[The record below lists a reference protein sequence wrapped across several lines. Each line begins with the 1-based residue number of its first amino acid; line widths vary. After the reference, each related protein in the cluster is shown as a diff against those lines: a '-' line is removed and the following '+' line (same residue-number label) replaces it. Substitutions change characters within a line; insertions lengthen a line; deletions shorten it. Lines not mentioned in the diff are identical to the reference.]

1 MLPVPGH
8 GDGVLDNPGVT
19 VSVAYEERL
28 CVLAYGNCCGFT
40 VMAEKYKNRS
50 FIFKENL
57 S

>member
-1 MLPVPGH
+1 MLSVPGH

-28 CVLAYGNCCGFT
+28 CVLADGNCCGFT
-40 VMAEKYKNRS
+40 VMAEKYQNRS